1 LLSEDKA
8 LGVRFQVVL
17 LAVALSSLVSGE
29 TAAEQSAFMFGMV
42 AYHIPLES
50 YRLDAD
56 DMSRISAAGAGWIAV
71 DFAWKDMEEKEGS
84 YDFSYFD
91 FLVSEAEKQGL
102 SIFARVGNGYDGS
115 RAVVPEW
122 TRSLSRDEYNGHIR
136 SYASALS
143 ERYGDR
149 IDYYAIE
156 NEPNN
161 ILLHV
166 LSGWRSAILPE
177 AEVLKTMSEIESGIR
192 SGDDDAIIAL
202 SVSMS
207 PGYMDWIDRAKE
219 CVDFD
224 VVALNAYKSPFVLQ
238 REIEKLRNACYEV
251 IVLETGLSTAYK
263 SEAEQA
269 DFVRDAIVSAY
280 NAGARGVFIYQYR
293 DNDEEVN
300 RKERFFGL
308 INSEGL
314 SKVAIQAYS
323 DAMRIIE
330 AGETI
335 SDAGESIKDRLS
347 LFTLDNRV
355 ISWLIGTGEYI
366 FTMIL
371 LTFPSIHIL
380 YLRLMDYRFFSRIAN
395 PLRI

>member
-1 LLSEDKA
+1 LSEDKA
-8 LGVRFQVVL
+8 CGVRFLVVL

-29 TAAEQSAFMFGMV
+29 TAAEQSSFMFGMV

-71 DFAWKDMEEKEGS
+71 DFAWKDIEEKEGS

-91 FLVSEAEKQGL
+91 FLVSEAEKHGL

-122 TRSLSRDEYNGHIR
+122 TRSLSRDEYNRHIR
-136 SYASALS
+136 SYAYALS

-156 NEPNN
+156 NEPNS
-161 ILLHV
+161 ILFHV

-177 AEVLKTMSEIESGIR
+177 DEVLKTMGEIEAGIR

-207 PGYMDWIDRAKE
+207 PGYMDWIDWAKE
-219 CVDFD
+219 WVDFD

-238 REIEKLRNACYEV
+238 REIEKLRNAGYEV

-314 SKVAIQAYS
+314 SKIAIQAYS
-323 DAMRIIE
+323 EAMRIIE

-335 SDAGESIKDRLS
+335 SDAGENIRDRLS
-347 LFTLDNRV
+347 LLTLDNRV
-355 ISWLIGTGEYI
+355 ISWLIETCGYT

-371 LTFPSIHIL
+371 LTFPPIHVL
-380 YLRLMDYRFFSRIAN
+380 FLRLMDHRVFSRIAN

>member
-1 LLSEDKA
+1 
-8 LGVRFQVVL
+8 
-17 LAVALSSLVSGE
+17 
-29 TAAEQSAFMFGMV
+29 
-42 AYHIPLES
+42 
-50 YRLDAD
+50 
-56 DMSRISAAGAGWIAV
+56 
-71 DFAWKDMEEKEGS
+71 
-84 YDFSYFD
+84 
-91 FLVSEAEKQGL
+91 
-102 SIFARVGNGYDGS
+102 
-115 RAVVPEW
+115 
-122 TRSLSRDEYNGHIR
+122 LSRDEYNRHIR
-136 SYASALS
+136 SYAYALS

-166 LSGWRSAILPE
+166 LSGWRSAILSE
-177 AEVLKTMSEIESGIR
+177 DEVLKTMSEIEAGIR

-207 PGYMDWIDRAKE
+207 PGYMDWIGLAKE
-219 CVDFD
+219 WVDFD
-224 VVALNAYKSPFVLQ
+224 VVALNAYKSPFVLR
-238 REIEKLRNACYEV
+238 REIEKLRNAGYEV

-293 DNDEEVN
+293 DNDEEIN

-314 SKVAIQAYS
+314 SKIAIQAYS
-323 DAMRIIE
+323 EAMRIIE

-335 SDAGESIKDRLS
+335 SDAGENMRDRLS
-347 LFTLDNRV
+347 ILTLDNRA
-355 ISWLIGTGEYI
+355 ISWLIETVEYI
-366 FTMIL
+366 FTMVL
-371 LTFPSIHIL
+371 LTFPSIHVL
-380 YLRLMDYRFFSRIAN
+380 YLRLMDYRFFSRVVN